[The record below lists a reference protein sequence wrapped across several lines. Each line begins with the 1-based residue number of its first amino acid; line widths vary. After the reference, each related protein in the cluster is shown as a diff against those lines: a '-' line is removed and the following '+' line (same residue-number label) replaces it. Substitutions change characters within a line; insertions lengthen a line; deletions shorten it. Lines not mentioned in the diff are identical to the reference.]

1 MEKKENHNYKR
12 MIIRLLIAY
21 FFRILDMLKSV
32 FVEFG
37 IVGIF
42 VELAVRTHEGAH
54 LRRKKLK

>member
-1 MEKKENHNYKR
+1 